1 MDKSKFS
8 TPLSL
13 RKIHLDD
20 SFWKGEMELVRTE
33 MIPYQWRTLNDQEPG
48 ADPSFCIHNFRAA
61 AEITREKKEQ
71 GDAYQEPKYTYRGFE
86 TLPEDPAHP
95 DPDKFYGFVF
105 QDSDLYKW
113 IEAAAY
119 SLTQHPDPALE
130 QTVDGVIDLIA
141 SAQQENGYL
150 DTYYIINGMDKIFTN
165 LRDHHEL
172 YCFGHLTEAAVAYHQ
187 ATGKDTLLNVACR
200 FADFIISRFGTEPGK
215 IAGYPGHEIAEMAL
229 VRLYEETQE
238 KKYLQL
244 SEYFVNQRGTQPYYF
259 DQENHPEVDQ
269 RTKIRYA
276 YNQAHLPVREQKE
289 AVGHAVRAM
298 YLYSGMTDVARLSG
312 DDSLFDACRTLWES
326 TVREKMYVTGG
337 VGGTAMGEAF
347 SFPFDLPNDLA
358 YAETCAAIGL
368 VFFARRMLQADP
380 DSRYADVME
389 LALHNG
395 VISGMALD
403 GKSFFYVNPL
413 QVLPEACRRD
423 ERKKHV
429 EPVRRKW
436 FGCACCPPN
445 LARLVSSIGAYAYT
459 ERENTL
465 WIHLYTGGTVEKTVG
480 DRTVPVKISSGFPW
494 DGRVD
499 VTVDSSEPVSMTV
512 AFRLPGWCGD
522 DFALTGAQ
530 GMECREEKGY
540 LYVTG
545 EWSDQTRI
553 HLDFPMKVR
562 VLQADTRVREDAGKL
577 CVTRGPVVYC
587 LEQKDNGEN
596 LDLIRLKGTALFT
609 EERSSEFGS
618 EMVMLRAQGVR
629 ELPDE
634 SESTLYHG
642 YRKPKTEPVSLRF
655 IPYYAWANRGENE
668 MTVWVRSAD

>member
-276 YNQAHLPVREQKE
+276 
-289 AVGHAVRAM
+289 
-298 YLYSGMTDVARLSG
+298 
-312 DDSLFDACRTLWES
+312 
-326 TVREKMYVTGG
+326 
-337 VGGTAMGEAF
+337 
-347 SFPFDLPNDLA
+347 
-358 YAETCAAIGL
+358 
-368 VFFARRMLQADP
+368 
-380 DSRYADVME
+380 
-389 LALHNG
+389 
-395 VISGMALD
+395 
-403 GKSFFYVNPL
+403 
-413 QVLPEACRRD
+413 
-423 ERKKHV
+423 
-429 EPVRRKW
+429 
-436 FGCACCPPN
+436 
-445 LARLVSSIGAYAYT
+445 
-459 ERENTL
+459 
-465 WIHLYTGGTVEKTVG
+465 
-480 DRTVPVKISSGFPW
+480 
-494 DGRVD
+494 
-499 VTVDSSEPVSMTV
+499 
-512 AFRLPGWCGD
+512 
-522 DFALTGAQ
+522 
-530 GMECREEKGY
+530 
-540 LYVTG
+540 
-545 EWSDQTRI
+545 
-553 HLDFPMKVR
+553 
-562 VLQADTRVREDAGKL
+562 
-577 CVTRGPVVYC
+577 
-587 LEQKDNGEN
+587 
-596 LDLIRLKGTALFT
+596 
-609 EERSSEFGS
+609 
-618 EMVMLRAQGVR
+618 
-629 ELPDE
+629 
-634 SESTLYHG
+634 
-642 YRKPKTEPVSLRF
+642 
-655 IPYYAWANRGENE
+655 
-668 MTVWVRSAD
+668 